1 MKRSDL
7 MAVVEEKVIRGARV
21 RICDDDYINQTP
33 LERERVIQA
42 QIRAAHQ
49 ILVECAREK
58 EKQG

>member
-1 MKRSDL
+1 